1 MNFIHS
7 IAEHSAHSQVA
18 SLQRVTLPL
27 AMKLAALL
35 RPLGVGRDTTA
46 TWVDRSFTEVG
57 EAVLSYLPA
66 TTARTIA
73 YSLPPVQLLNLIHY
87 GFQLDPDTFT
97 LFCEGIQ
104 DFKQSDGAFLQADVI
119 DWVSGYAPNPAD
131 FDPLE
136 GLATRMA
143 EWWLEVG
150 QKSGLEQSKPF
161 LNQAYQQAVFEK
173 AERMA
178 LWLSRA
184 CVNPSMPFG
193 AGRLMR
199 MFAGKK
205 LMIEGLGSIQVWCMH
220 QADAAAAL
228 LGSESDYALAW
239 QHEQS
244 FWDALTKVIKA
255 DPYQFASEKPC
266 L

>member
-1 MNFIHS
+1 MNFTYS
-7 IAEHSAHSQVA
+7 IAERSANSQVVA
-18 SLQRVTLPL
+18 LPL

-46 TWVDRSFTEVG
+46 TWVDRPFTEVG
-57 EAVLSYLPA
+57 EAVLASLPA
-66 TTARTIA
+66 STARTIA
-73 YSLPPVQLLNLIHY
+73 YSLPPAQLLNLIHH

-104 DFKQSDGAFLQADVI
+104 DFKQSDGAFLPADAI
-119 DWVSGYAPNPAD
+119 DWVSGYAPNAAD

-150 QKSGLEQSKPF
+150 LKHGLEQGRLS

-184 CVNPSMPFG
+184 WVNPSLPFG

-199 MFAGKK
+199 MFASKA
-205 LMIEGLGSIQVWCMH
+205 LMMEALGSIQVWSMH
-220 QADAAAAL
+220 QTDAAAAL

-239 QHEQS
+239 QHERQ
-244 FWDALTKVIKA
+244 FWDVITQRIKA
-255 DPYQFASEKPC
+255 DPYQFA
-266 L
+266 

>member
-7 IAEHSAHSQVA
+7 IAEHSANSQVA
-18 SLQRVTLPL
+18 NLQPVTLPL

-46 TWVDRSFTEVG
+46 TWVGRSFTEVG

-66 TTARTIA
+66 SSARTIA
-73 YSLPPVQLLNLIHY
+73 YSLPPALMLNLFHH
-87 GFQLDPDTFT
+87 GFQLDPETFT

-104 DFKQSDGAFLQADVI
+104 DFKQSDGSFLSADVI

-161 LNQAYQQAVFEK
+161 LNQDYQQAVFEK
-173 AERMA
+173 AERIA
-178 LWLSRA
+178 LWVSRA
-184 CVNPSMPFG
+184 CVNPSIPFG

-199 MFAGKK
+199 MFASKAI
-205 LMIEGLGSIQVWCMH
+205 MIEGLGSIQVWCMH

-228 LGSESDYALAW
+228 LGRESDYTLAW
-239 QHEQS
+239 QHELA
-244 FWDALTKVIKA
+244 FWDGLTRRIKA
-255 DPYQFASEKPC
+255 DPFQFAPEK
-266 L
+266 